1 MEQKDYY
8 VFVREHLLA
17 GWVQDDTIW
26 STHNEAKDAAEE
38 IYKTRKDF
46 FSTLA
51 VCVAVSENG
60 GFPHAYYTLEN
71 REEKRSPDEQ
81 FTNGTFA
88 HFYREAKRIGINETS
103 EELAKQI
110 KRFRASIK
118 ATTLRL
124 RALPH
129 DPAVMVN
136 TVYERAMVVGLTEI
150 LVSRSTTVKD
160 LR

>member
-1 MEQKDYY
+1 VEQKDYY
-8 VFVREHLLA
+8 VFVREHLLS

-71 REEKRSPDEQ
+71 GREKSSDGEQ
-81 FTNGTFA
+81 FSNGVFA
-88 HFYREAKRIGINETS
+88 HFYREAKRLGKNEIS

-110 KRFRASIK
+110 KRFKQAIFEYARSLNCRIE
-118 ATTLRL
+118 
-124 RALPH
+124 
-129 DPAVMVN
+129 DPRVMKKM
-136 TVYERAMVVGLTEI
+136 TYERAFIIGLTEV
-150 LVSRSTTVKD
+150 LTSRSET
-160 LR
+160 